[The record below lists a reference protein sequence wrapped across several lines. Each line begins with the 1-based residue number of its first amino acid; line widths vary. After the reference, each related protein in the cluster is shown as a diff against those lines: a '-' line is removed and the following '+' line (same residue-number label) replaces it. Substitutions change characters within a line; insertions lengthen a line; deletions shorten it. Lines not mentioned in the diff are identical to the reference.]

1 MAVYKRRNG
10 SSIELGRRVGGG
22 GEGDIYEVSSL
33 PDLVAKI
40 WANPDDLRVRK
51 MQVLL
56 GHPPRISPRVREK
69 IDLAWPTDALYG
81 DDGAMVGYL
90 MPKVS
95 LDDYRELV
103 NYAFP
108 ITRRR
113 IEERRGAEFSK
124 EDILG
129 IARNLAGVF
138 LRLHSDNYLIGDVNR
153 ANFLV
158 DVNGRAFVIDIDSMQ
173 ARDPDTGEIHRCAVG
188 TPDFIPPELVGKT
201 FRDFDRVENHDLF
214 GLAVLIFELLMNGVH
229 PYDPIDQTGSHGSG
243 QMRLDNIKSGYSPY
257 ANLDTVQALSLRYN
271 EDTPTPELRESR
283 RATLLAEMGM
293 DATADFDTLLH
304 GRVEPWLDL
313 PLELRNLF
321 IRAFRDGE
329 QSRPNARD
337 WIETIDRVLR
347 DVRQQAATTAKPIS
361 THPVSSINY
370 PASELSQ
377 VRYYGRAVLSRVH
390 SWYRGRP
397 IRVLVVLIGL
407 IIVALAA
414 AELINRS
421 RNFEPSPAS
430 PASSSSGRQNG
441 VSVPPSEVVVPPT
454 PPTSLQLP
462 LPGLA
467 PVPVDILT
475 ATPTSTPNPTL
486 TPAPTFT
493 PNPTLT
499 PTPTVLAT
507 LTPVPTRTPR
517 PLPTPIPIV
526 NQDGYLLILEG
537 GGPEEVSLD
546 WDFAAYGNG
555 IPTVTNDGSVN
566 LSFSPVSH
574 SADTAFI
581 TVEAKDDSRVGN
593 GIVMIQITNELR
605 NIVYLLVVEVQDAG
619 EPTPTPTAIPHIRE
633 SGDVLV
639 AEGGLTNFSFSWN
652 RGVYGNGEPSITD
665 GGPVN
670 IWYSD
675 IDHQD
680 QQATITVGANDDS
693 LVGNGHAE
701 ITISNQT
708 GSMVYVLNVEVVD
721 AGEATATPTSTPV
734 PTFTPTPTSTP
745 TPLVTPTPTTVPLP
759 NLSLEVFRICVEGMA
774 CWPQTPNEDSVSG
787 SLRVSITWRVANIG
801 NGPTKS
807 ETDLRFYADGEYH
820 EEEYLRYAF
829 DIPILEPGESIEQRN
844 QTLETPDS
852 RWPLDFSLTGNN
864 TIIAIVDMQDRVQEV
879 GDDCRNLKVYRDRSS
894 ARNSTCDN
902 VRYVDSLPFLPTPT
916 PTPLFSPTP
925 TPTTSP
931 TPAPTPTP
939 VPTQTPM
946 PTRTPT
952 PIGASAPSVGATV
965 TISWDMFDGSGP
977 SPSDVTYNIGLC
989 DPSDCG
995 RSRWLPSAFPPLG
1008 FLTWRND
1015 DREMEVELEPG
1026 SYTAKA
1032 EVYTGNR
1039 TYRCTT
1045 DFKVNSRLDVVTTR
1059 EDCNKA
1065 QHGQEL
1071 KVR

>member
-10 SSIELGRRVGGG
+10 SSIELGHRVGGG

-56 GHPPRISPRVREK
+56 GHPPRISSRVREK

-103 NYAFP
+103 SYAFP

-113 IEERRGAEFSK
+113 IEERRGAEFSN

-361 THPVSSINY
+361 THPVSSTNY
-370 PASELSQ
+370 PASGLSQ
-377 VRYYGRAVLSRVH
+377 VRYYGQAVLSGVH

-441 VSVPPSEVVVPPT
+441 VPVPPSEVVVPPT

-486 TPAPTFT
+486 TPTPTFT

-526 NQDGYLLILEG
+526 NQDGYILIQEG
-537 GGPEEVSLD
+537 GGTEEISFD

-555 IPTVTNDGSVN
+555 IPTATNDGSVN

-574 SADTAFI
+574 SSDKAFI
-581 TVEAKDDSRVGN
+581 TVEAKDDSHVGN
-593 GIVMIQITNELR
+593 GVAMIHITNESR
-605 NIVYLLVVEVQDAG
+605 SITHLLVVEVQDAG
-619 EPTPTPTAIPHIRE
+619 EPT
-633 SGDVLV
+633 
-639 AEGGLTNFSFSWN
+639 
-652 RGVYGNGEPSITD
+652 
-665 GGPVN
+665 
-670 IWYSD
+670 
-675 IDHQD
+675 
-680 QQATITVGANDDS
+680 AT
-693 LVGNGHAE
+693 
-701 ITISNQT
+701 
-708 GSMVYVLNVEVVD
+708 
-721 AGEATATPTSTPV
+721 
-734 PTFTPTPTSTP
+734 PTFTPTPTVTLTP
-745 TPLVTPTPTTVPLP
+745 TITPTPTQSATPTITPIPTATPTITPTLTPTVTPTITPAPLP
-759 NLSLEVFRICVEGMA
+759 NLVLERFDICVEGTS
-774 CWPQTPNEDSVSG
+774 CWPVVESEGFSSSRQ
-787 SLRVSITWRVANIG
+787 VSITWRVSNRG
-801 NGPTKS
+801 GSSTES
-807 ETDLRFYADGEYH
+807 STDLRLYADGKYH
-820 EEEYLRYAF
+820 EEEYLIGRDADTF
-829 DIPILEPGESIEQRN
+829 AIPVLGPGESVEQIGLTKKR
-844 QTLETPDS
+844 PDDF
-852 RWPLDFSLTGNN
+852 WPITFNLIGHN
-864 TIIAIVDMQDRVQEV
+864 TIIAIVDMED
-879 GDDCRNLKVYRDRSS
+879 KVEEDHKNCGHMKSYRDRHS
-894 ARNSTCDN
+894 AMRSQCDN
-902 VRYVDSLPFLPTPT
+902 VRHRSDLAFLPTPVPT
-916 PTPLFSPTP
+916 PTPLPTSTSTP
-925 TPTTSP
+925 TP
-931 TPAPTPTP
+931 
-939 VPTQTPM
+939 
-946 PTRTPT
+946 
-952 PIGASAPSVGATV
+952 
-965 TISWDMFDGSGP
+965 
-977 SPSDVTYNIGLC
+977 
-989 DPSDCG
+989 
-995 RSRWLPSAFPPLG
+995 
-1008 FLTWRND
+1008 
-1015 DREMEVELEPG
+1015 
-1026 SYTAKA
+1026 
-1032 EVYTGNR
+1032 
-1039 TYRCTT
+1039 
-1045 DFKVNSRLDVVTTR
+1045 
-1059 EDCNKA
+1059 
-1065 QHGQEL
+1065 
-1071 KVR
+1071 